1 MLKLFRSIRHS
12 FVEENRL
19 SKYLIYAIGEIV
31 LVVIGILIA
40 LQVNNWNEGRKQDIK
55 ETFIIE
61 RLITDLESDEGLIT
75 YQIEKANTFRTQLM
89 FCVAVLLDNKQS
101 TLDTFIDN
109 MSPLLTI
116 LSFDQNRTTFD
127 NIVSSGQIE
136 YLQNQ
141 ALTDSIIKYYSDGSN
156 IGWDSGLREYSR
168 NIIAPYL
175 LRFDHIPPKPQT
187 SYRENASREFT
198 QVDVSKSK
206 IAQKSIEDYMD
217 DVFILNVIRQKIYM
231 FEGQIMEY
239 ENLKETIGQLKKNL
253 QAELD

>member
-1 MLKLFRSIRHS
+1 MSIWNIITEH
-12 FVEENRL
+12 
-19 SKYLIYAIGEIV
+19 
-31 LVVIGILIA
+31 
-40 LQVNNWNEGRKQDIK
+40 VNIPHNI
-55 ETFIIE
+55 
-61 RLITDLESDEGLIT
+61 
-75 YQIEKANTFRTQLM
+75 
-89 FCVAVLLDNKQS
+89 
-101 TLDTFIDN
+101 
-109 MSPLLTI
+109 
-116 LSFDQNRTTFD
+116 NRTTFD

-253 QAELD
+253 QAELDWQINQCRVNGRKLPLFYLILQYLYITC